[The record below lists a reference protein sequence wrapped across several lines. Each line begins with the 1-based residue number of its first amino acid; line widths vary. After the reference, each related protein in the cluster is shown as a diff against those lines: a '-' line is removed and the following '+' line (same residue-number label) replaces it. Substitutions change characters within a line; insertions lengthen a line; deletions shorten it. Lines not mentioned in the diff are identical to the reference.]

1 MMSSILEELSGLPTG
16 RRIEPLP
23 TEGRIVATNDMD
35 RFTYEHIL
43 SDSSPSATT
52 TSSTAATCRDIDI
65 EGVAEERVV
74 EGDELYIQR
83 NSYHNIRTCHDVMD
97 VF

>member
-1 MMSSILEELSGLPTG
+1 
-16 RRIEPLP
+16 
-23 TEGRIVATNDMD
+23 MD
-35 RFTYEHIL
+35 QFTYEHIL
-43 SDSSPSATT
+43 SN
-52 TSSTAATCRDIDI
+52 TSSTAATTRYSTDTTCLDIDI